1 MKKLTMFQKIVHG
14 LPEGAAQMIISIVGF
29 YSMIFYSDILGIN
42 PAIVGTIFLVSRV
55 ISCIT
60 DPAVGAFVDSRKPL
74 KGGKYIPYVTIGS
87 VIMGIALTLIFLA
100 PNLPMTAKIVY
111 VILTY
116 NLYNVSYSIFDVPYG
131 SVLSTLTTDYD
142 EVNQIGIVRS
152 FIGGVGMTL
161 IGYIA
166 DGLLNAFGFKTGVI
180 NNYTITAAVFGIF
193 LIATAVLMSRTVHEQ
208 IAPAEEEGEEKRG
221 IREIFKIAL
230 TNRPLLIIVCVNL
243 LSNTAWLLRDASILY
258 YFQYVLNRT
267 DLFALFIAIGGLTQF
282 PLLLILPK
290 LSQKFGN
297 KNVIVATTL
306 LSLAA
311 FAVEG
316 IWHTNIAAVM
326 IAGALANAGWGT
338 FYGLMFGM
346 VANTIEYGEWKN
358 GIRTA
363 GVSYSL
369 PLIAFKIA
377 MGLNSFILGLLLEA
391 GHYIPGGVQPQSAL
405 TAITSAFIYIPG
417 ALAVLWLLIILGYKL
432 DKQYPQIIAEL
443 EARKRT
449 AGSMGSGK

>member
-1 MKKLTMFQKIVHG
+1 MKKLSMFQKITHG
-14 LPEGAAQMIISIVGF
+14 LPEGAAQIIISIVGF
-29 YSMIFYSDILGIN
+29 YSMIFYSDVLGIN
-42 PAIVGTIFLVSRV
+42 PAVVGTVFLVSRV

-74 KGGKYIPYVTIGS
+74 KRGKYIPYVTIGS
-87 VIMGIALTLIFLA
+87 IIMGIAVTLIFLA
-100 PNLPMTAKIVY
+100 PNLPMTAKIIY
-111 VILTY
+111 VIVTY

-131 SVLSTLTTDYD
+131 SVLSTLTSDYD

-152 FIGGVGMTL
+152 MIGGVGMTV
-161 IGYIA
+161 IGYMA
-166 DGLLNAFGFKTGVI
+166 DGLLNFFGFKSGII
-180 NNYTITAAVFGIF
+180 NNYTITAAIFGAFLVF
-193 LIATAVLMSRTVHEQ
+193 TAVLMSHTVHEQ
-208 IAPAEEEGEEKRG
+208 IAPVEEDKQEEKKG
-221 IREIFKIAL
+221 VAEIFKIAL
-230 TNRPLLIIVCVNL
+230 TNKPLLIVVAVNL

-267 DLFALFIAIGGLTQF
+267 DLFALFIAIGGLIQF

-297 KNVIVATTL
+297 RNVILAATL
-306 LSLAA
+306 LSLLA

-316 IWHTNIAAVM
+316 LGRTNVIVIM
-326 IAGALANAGWGT
+326 IAGALANTGWGT

-358 GIRTA
+358 GVRTA

-377 MGLNSFILGLLLEA
+377 MGLNGFILGILLEA
-391 GHYIPGGVQPQSAL
+391 GHYIPGGTQPQSAI
-405 TAITSAFIYIPG
+405 TAITAAFIYIP
-417 ALAVLWLLIILGYKL
+417 AVFAVIWFVIMLGYKL
-432 DKQYPQIIAEL
+432 DKQYPQIIKEL
-443 EARKRT
+443 EERKGR
-449 AGSMGSGK
+449 